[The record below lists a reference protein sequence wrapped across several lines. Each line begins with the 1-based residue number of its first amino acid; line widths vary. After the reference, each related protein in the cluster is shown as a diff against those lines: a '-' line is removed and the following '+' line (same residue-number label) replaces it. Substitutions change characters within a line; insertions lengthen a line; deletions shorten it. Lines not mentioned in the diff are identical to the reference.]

1 MESIADR
8 TRALALAWGAPGLL
22 VVALLDSSFLPLPG
36 VTDVLLIVMVTQQQT
51 QVVLYV
57 LASIFGSVL
66 GCLAMHAIGRK
77 GGEALVRR
85 RFSGE
90 RVERAMARLQRYGVM
105 SVLIPSLLPPPA
117 PFKIFILLAGVVGI
131 SRSRLAAAIAI
142 GRGLRYGALGFLAV
156 RYGDRAS
163 GYLAAH
169 GAFASLVLAGT
180 LAAGFAAFLILR
192 GVWSRPSARRG

>member
-22 VVALLDSSFLPLPG
+22 IVAFLDSSFLPLPG
-36 VTDVLLIVMVTQQQT
+36 VTDVLLIVMVTRGQR

-57 LASIFGSVL
+57 LAAILGSVL
-66 GCLAMHAIGRK
+66 GCLAMHAVGRK

-90 RVERAMARLQRYGVM
+90 RVERALALLQRYGVM

-156 RYGDRAS
+156 RYGDRAA
-163 GYLAAH
+163 GYMSEH
-169 GAFASLVLAGT
+169 GAFASLVLAGA
-180 LAAGFAAFLILR
+180 LAVGFVVFLVLR
-192 GVWSRPSARRG
+192 GVWGRPSARRG